1 MEIQSILQ
9 QLGLSKNKGVV
20 YLAALEVG
28 NGSAYEIA
36 RKAQLPRTTVH
47 EILQQ
52 LMSMGLVGFIV
63 KGRTRI
69 YTAEPPARL
78 KRILQEKERLLESAL
93 PELTSRFRTSGRR
106 PSVRLY
112 EGLEGVKTVFEDTLT
127 VRDKILCGI
136 LSMADLY
143 NIPGKKFMDGYVKRR
158 IETGIRLRVI
168 RSAVKEVEEVWP
180 TSSKELREVR
190 YAPRDMI
197 FPTTVYFYDKKIVV
211 IGTEKENFGMI
222 IESEDLYTTQKNLFE
237 VLWDVSRIGKKID

>member
-1 MEIQSILQ
+1 MEIQPILQ

-28 NGSAYEIA
+28 NGSVYEIA

-52 LMSMGLVGFIV
+52 LMSLGLVGFVV
-63 KGRTRI
+63 KGRTRV

-168 RSAVKEVEEVWP
+168 RSAVKEVR
-180 TSSKELREVR
+180 S
-190 YAPRDMI
+190 
-197 FPTTVYFYDKKIVV
+197 
-211 IGTEKENFGMI
+211 
-222 IESEDLYTTQKNLFE
+222 
-237 VLWDVSRIGKKID
+237 